1 MIASIRG
8 KLISKGKNEAVIEA
22 SGVGYHVYLS
32 RTAAELLLNI
42 GEEYQVLTYLDV
54 KENSLQLYGFSDLR
68 EKEIYR
74 LLISVSG
81 IGPKIAHSFLANLTF
96 EEIIGA
102 INSSGRGF
110 PVKIPGLGQKKL
122 ELISMTLKDK
132 IFKIG
137 FDSKNASGIQTG
149 VVDSDTSRFEALSAL
164 LNLGYQRSEAEKI
177 IREVLKSEENTKVST
192 EELIRKSLE
201 FISK

>member
-8 KLISKGKNEAVIEA
+8 KLIFKGKNEAVLEA
-22 SGVGYHVYLS
+22 AGVGYHVFLS
-32 RTAAELLLNI
+32 RTATELLANI
-42 GEEYQVLTYLDV
+42 GEEYHLMTYLDV
-54 KENSLQLYGFSDLR
+54 KENSLQLFGFSDLR

-81 IGPKIAHSFLANLTF
+81 IGPKIAHAFLANLTF

-102 INSSGRGF
+102 ISSGGRGF
-110 PVKIPGLGQKKL
+110 PIKIPGLGQKKL
-122 ELISMTLKDK
+122 ELISMSLKDK

-137 FDSKNASGIQTG
+137 FEGDAASSLHTSAIET
-149 VVDSDTSRFEALSAL
+149 DTSRLEALSAL
-164 LNLGYQRSEAEKI
+164 MNLGYQRSDAEKI
-177 IREVLKSEENTKVST
+177 IREVLKSSESTKIST

>member
-1 MIASIRG
+1 
-8 KLISKGKNEAVIEA
+8 VIEA
-22 SGVGYHVYLS
+22 SGVGYHVFLS
-32 RTAAELLLNI
+32 RTASELLSNI

-96 EEIIGA
+96 EEIIGT
-102 INSSGRGF
+102 INSGGRGF
-110 PVKIPGLGQKKL
+110 PVKIPGLGLKKL

-137 FDSKNASGIQTG
+137 FDSENASGIQAG

-177 IREVLKSEENTKVST
+177 IREVLKSEENTKIST

>member
-8 KLISKGKNEAVIEA
+8 KLIFKGKNDAVLEAA
-22 SGVGYHVYLS
+22 GVGYHVFLS
-32 RTAAELLLNI
+32 RTAAELLANI
-42 GEEYQVLTYLDV
+42 GEEYHLLTYLDV
-54 KENSLQLYGFSDLR
+54 KENSLQLFGFSDSR

-81 IGPKIAHSFLANLTF
+81 IGPKIAHSFLANFTF

-102 INSSGRGF
+102 ISSGGRGF

-122 ELISMTLKDK
+122 ELISMSLKDK

-137 FDSKNASGIQTG
+137 YDGDLTTPLQAG
-149 VVDSDTSRFEALSAL
+149 VFETDTSRLEALSAL
-164 LNLGYQRSEAEKI
+164 MNLGYQRTEAEKI
-177 IREVLKSEENTKVST
+177 IREVLKSSESAKIST